1 MPDIEH
7 LPHKE
12 SKVIGFITYKNLRMM
27 GKVGGNGEEI
37 SQGKGSLQ
45 SHINSEQETESRV
58 AIIYYL

>member
-1 MPDIEH
+1 
-7 LPHKE
+7 
-12 SKVIGFITYKNLRMM
+12 MM
-27 GKVGGNGEEI
+27 GNVGGNGEEI